1 MMTEDTARR
10 DWGGRQWADYG
21 AFYNDIYGQ
30 AIVEQHRVGRVGAN
44 LITADQ
50 SEGDW
55 SDAPVPALV
64 IPMLASAAVGASAD
78 FGAGRICD
86 PMQTGQF
93 AVVAPNTAS
102 DIIVH
107 GRHLARCIAVPYA
120 ALLALAGD
128 DAGLPLDGDFGPLH
142 ARYSACSNIA
152 ALSTRLWAI
161 GRNAGPHDDLAADG
175 VLLELAAAL
184 LKLRDGAPARAVGG
198 LAPLALRRCLDA
210 IRDDNEGPS
219 LSQLAEI
226 AGLSGSHFSR
236 AFKVS
241 TGFSP
246 AAWRMR
252 HRISEAEAALAR
264 SNATIAEIAASCG
277 FANQQHFTT
286 AFKRYTGAT
295 PAAWRRERWR

>member
-1 MMTEDTARR
+1 MMAEDTARR

-30 AIVEQHRVGRVGAN
+30 AIVEHHRVGRIGAS

-55 SDAPVPALV
+55 SDAPTPALV
-64 IPMLASAAVGASAD
+64 MTILDSAAVGATVD
-78 FGAGRICD
+78 LGAGRICN
-86 PMQTGQF
+86 PLQSGQF
-93 AVVAPNTAS
+93 AVIAPDTAP

-107 GRHLARCIAVPYA
+107 GRHLVRCIGVPYPS
-120 ALLALAGD
+120 LLALAGE
-128 DAGLPLDGDFGPLH
+128 DASLPSDGDFGPLH

-152 ALSTRLWAI
+152 GITTRLWGL

-184 LKLRDGAPARAVGG
+184 LRLRDGVPARAVGG

-210 IRDDNEGPS
+210 IRDDAEGPS

-241 TGFSP
+241 TGLSP
-246 AAWRMR
+246 AAWSMR
-252 HRISEAEAALAR
+252 HRVSEAEAALTG
-264 SNATIAEIAASCG
+264 SNSTIAEIAVSCG

-286 AFKRYTGAT
+286 AFKRHTGAT
-295 PAAWRRERWR
+295 PAAWRRERRG